1 MNKVILVI
9 KIVGALWGSI
19 IALIKQAEE
28 LMPEQGQGQQKL
40 AIVRAALEAAFGTFK
55 DLEVKFEEV
64 WPTLAAMIASVVA
77 VFNSRGVFKKGPD
90 APE

>member
-77 VFNSRGVFKKGPD
+77 VFNSRGVFKGAD

>member
-40 AIVRAALEAAFGTFK
+40 AIVRAALEAAFGTFRE
-55 DLEVKFEEV
+55 LELKFEDV
-64 WPTLAAMIASVVA
+64 WPTIAALIGSIVSVY
-77 VFNSRGVFKKGPD
+77 NSRGVFKKAD

>member
-28 LMPEQGQGQQKL
+28 LMPEQGQGAQKL

-55 DLEVKFEEV
+55 ELEVKFEDV
-64 WPTLAAMIASVVA
+64 WPTIAALIGSIVSVY
-77 VFNSRGVFKKGPD
+77 NSRGAFKKVD